1 MNEHDAALN
10 LGTFINSF
18 SLISGGINLCP
29 VQCSFCFMNH
39 NNPINL
45 IDDNCHK
52 TPFLTMEYLPPYVKV
67 IESYKGVLKKVM
79 IEGWWIDPFANPHLY
94 EIIYY
99 LTSRFPNVQFT
110 VLTTGTHIEEGEIAR
125 LSGIKNL
132 LLTLSIHTFDE
143 KLRSNIFAKHNTE
156 KVIKIYRDVNS
167 FPILSSI
174 DNVPYLARDLD
185 ILRSKKS
192 VNSLLFRQ
200 IEYTK
205 FSNKKATDCA
215 ITSTAN
221 FERNLS
227 YLTSMA
233 TDFTKTYWCPDVIFC
248 RKYNV
253 FVPELE
259 EQLVHIDKCIGELP
273 QGNYLFCAP
282 QSSFSF
288 FKEEYANRK
297 NIEVVEVINTVLGGS
312 VTVAGLTLFCDV
324 IKAIRQ
330 YDLSAYSGFIISND
344 MLVPHR
350 RCDLLAITPESAAAE
365 VGIPCYPMGL
375 TRNFLK
381 Y

>member
-1 MNEHDAALN
+1 
-10 LGTFINSF
+10 
-18 SLISGGINLCP
+18 
-29 VQCSFCFMNH
+29 MNH